1 VINIEQNQDKEEK
14 PNLLKMEY
22 YKITQIQVTK
32 GTRRLLQLTRLAKR
46 ESYDEVI
53 LRLINIAK
61 TQNDELKDKIE
72 MAN

>member
-1 VINIEQNQDKEEK
+1 MINIEQNQDKEEK